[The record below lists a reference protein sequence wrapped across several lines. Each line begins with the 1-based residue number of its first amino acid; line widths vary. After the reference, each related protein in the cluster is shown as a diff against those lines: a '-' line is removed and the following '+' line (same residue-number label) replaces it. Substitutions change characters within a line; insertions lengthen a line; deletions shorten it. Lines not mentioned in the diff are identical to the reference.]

1 MTPPGRHSLPRVD
14 GRSLRAIGGAAVA
27 IGWAVL
33 TLLSGSEAGG
43 PRADEARAGKPAGL
57 SVTTVGTAAS
67 TGDSSADA
75 AAAPTAD
82 TAAGRPLPVIRPMV
96 AQEAGFGL
104 SSVQVIVS
112 SNDTL
117 ERIFRRM
124 EVSLADLASMRSTP
138 ELRAKLDRLQPGEE
152 LRIAT
157 RGQELIELERQIS
170 PTETLHVR
178 RAEAGFD
185 SEVVSNP
192 LEVEVHS
199 GTGVVRSSLFRAAA
213 EAGIS
218 DATALAISKIFAWDI
233 DFILDIQPEDRFTV
247 VYEQLSQDGEYL
259 KDGDVLAVEF
269 VNQGRSYRAVRF
281 VGPDGVAGYYT
292 PDGRSLRK
300 AFIRAPVEFT
310 RVSSRFNP
318 TRRHPVLNRIRAH
331 KGVDYAAPT
340 GTPVRAAGDGRV
352 RFVGRKGGYGNVIEI
367 EHLNRVSTLYG
378 HLSRF
383 ARGVSRG
390 DRVRQGEVIGF
401 VGMTGLASG
410 PHLHYEY
417 RVNGVHKDPQ
427 RVPLPKAEPVPAA
440 MLAAFRSTTAPSLSQ
455 LDAAVLAAAGS
466 GGGQLGDRAIAAR

>member
-1 MTPPGRHSLPRVD
+1 
-14 GRSLRAIGGAAVA
+14 
-27 IGWAVL
+27 
-33 TLLSGSEAGG
+33 
-43 PRADEARAGKPAGL
+43 
-57 SVTTVGTAAS
+57 
-67 TGDSSADA
+67 
-75 AAAPTAD
+75 
-82 TAAGRPLPVIRPMV
+82 
-96 AQEAGFGL
+96 
-104 SSVQVIVS
+104 
-112 SNDTL
+112 
-117 ERIFRRM
+117 
-124 EVSLADLASMRSTP
+124 
-138 ELRAKLDRLQPGEE
+138 
-152 LRIAT
+152 
-157 RGQELIELERQIS
+157 
-170 PTETLHVR
+170 LHVR
-178 RAEAGFD
+178 RAEDGFD
-185 SEVVSNP
+185 SQVVSNP
-192 LEVEVHS
+192 LEVEVRS

-218 DATALAISKIFAWDI
+218 DATALAIAKIFEWDI

-247 VYEQLSQDGEYL
+247 VYEQLSQDGEFL
-259 KDGDVLAVEF
+259 KDGDVLAIEF

-292 PDGRSLRK
+292 PDGSSLRK

-318 TRRHPVLNRIRAH
+318 ARRHPVLNRIRAH
-331 KGVDYAAPT
+331 KGVDYAAPI

-367 EHLNRVSTLYG
+367 EHMNRVSTLYG

-427 RVPLPKAEPVPAA
+427 RVPLPKAEPIPSG
-440 MLAAFRSTTAPSLSQ
+440 MLTAFRATTASSLSR
-455 LDAAVLAAAGS
+455 LDAAVLAAAGGA
-466 GGGQLGDRAIAAR
+466 GGGPLGERAIAAR